1 MPQKNELD
9 SVLHMLHTPTPPVPV
24 LLLLLLQ
31 DMHAQCCFAGVL
43 SSITAIFYHR
53 WIWHRTP
60 WSYAPP
66 CRFRLHFIRD
76 RPFGVHGFLSQ
87 SAKSVR
93 SYMNRCGRYSTRWM
107 QLPGIYRCISFYH
120 CCGLCS
126 QLTLGGPS
134 RTGSKKNSFGFRPVF
149 YNTSATHHSPAG
161 CLVGTWC
168 SRSSYVHV

>member
-24 LLLLLLQ
+24 LLLLLLLQ
-31 DMHAQCCFAGVL
+31 DMHAQCCLLGSSLL
-43 SSITAIFYHR
+43 SLQS
-53 WIWHRTP
+53 
-60 WSYAPP
+60 
-66 CRFRLHFIRD
+66 
-76 RPFGVHGFLSQ
+76 FGVHGFLSQ

-168 SRSSYVHV
+168 SCSSYAHV